1 MSALNKNIFALLGSQ
16 DDEPNE
22 EPANSE
28 NLDNKYNQHTVIPE
42 PVLPSIVE
50 NNPNDFQKS
59 KHTNRGNRFDRVP
72 DEMRTS
78 YRDDKM
84 LENKSLYDETL
95 PNENIGNDLKLNS
108 YWTVWVHRADNPDW
122 TISGYEKIY
131 QINSIG
137 SFWRFFNN
145 LQLLN
150 IYHNQIFIM
159 RGEIVPIWE
168 DVNNKFG
175 GICSLKIDSIQKG
188 MKTDISTEIFT
199 LINLLVINETLVQN
213 NKNINGISYSIK
225 KRSSLI
231 KIWTKTYN
239 ANHDFTKDLPVPLIN
254 KFNNEI
260 QKQSRSVLRDEGKI
274 SILYKKIEPQYE
286 I

>member
-1 MSALNKNIFALLGSQ
+1 MYS
-16 DDEPNE
+16 NE
-22 EPANSE
+22 
-28 NLDNKYNQHTVIPE
+28 
-42 PVLPSIVE
+42 
-50 NNPNDFQKS
+50 FQK
-59 KHTNRGNRFDRVP
+59 TNRNNRYNRSDRSERSERSDRSERSERSDRSDRPDRFDRINRP
-72 DEMRTS
+72 DYCDDIRGS

-84 LENKSLYDETL
+84 LENKIVYDETL
-95 PNENIGNDLKLNS
+95 PNENIGNELKLNS

-131 QINSIG
+131 QITSIG

-175 GICSLKIDSIQKG
+175 GICSLKIDSVQKG

-199 LINLLVINETLVQN
+199 LINLLVMNETFVQN
-213 NKNINGISYSIK
+213 GKNINGISYSIK

-239 ANHDFTKDLPVPLIN
+239 VNHDFTKDLPVPLLN

-260 QKQSRSVLRDEGKI
+260 QKQSRTVMRDEGKI